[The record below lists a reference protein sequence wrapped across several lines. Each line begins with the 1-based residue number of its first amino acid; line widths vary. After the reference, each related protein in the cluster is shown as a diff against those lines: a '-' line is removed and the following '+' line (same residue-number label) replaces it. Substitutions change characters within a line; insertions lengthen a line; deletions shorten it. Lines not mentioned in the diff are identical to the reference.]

1 MLHHMVGAL
10 SFSFVS
16 EYRGRGPSFF
26 PCTNIRRPFSVLEDL
41 GKAMTPFIAC
51 LGVVG

>member
-1 MLHHMVGAL
+1 MFHHMVGAL

-26 PCTNIRRPFSVLEDL
+26 PCTNVRRPFPILEDL
-41 GKAMTPFIAC
+41 GKAMTP
-51 LGVVG
+51 L